1 MTHRRLVR
9 PQFRD
14 ERSELYAPQNR
25 TQNRMPESQALYIL
39 QKHYNKVKD
48 DNKNLKN
55 ENGKIK
61 VRIWKGFLR
70 THPDGFRGVH
80 VFRVIIYDS

>member
-70 THPDGFRGVH
+70 THPDGFRDVH